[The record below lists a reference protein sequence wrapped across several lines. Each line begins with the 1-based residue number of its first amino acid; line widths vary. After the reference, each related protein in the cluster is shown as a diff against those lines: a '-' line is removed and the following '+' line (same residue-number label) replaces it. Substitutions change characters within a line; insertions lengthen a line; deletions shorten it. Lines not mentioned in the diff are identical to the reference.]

1 MCKKI
6 LKAGFW
12 GVILGAIAGL
22 FLAPKS
28 GKETREDLKQK
39 AGEMKDKAMATAEK
53 IENKAE
59 AVIEK
64 VEQKAEETVQEI
76 KSEWNGEKKEQK

>member
-6 LKAGFW
+6 LKAGLL

-28 GKETREDLKQK
+28 GKETREELKHK
-39 AGEMKDKAMATAEK
+39 AEEIKDKAMATAEK
-53 IENKAE
+53 
-59 AVIEK
+59 VEK
-64 VEQKAEETVQEI
+64 KAEETVEEI
-76 KSEWNGEKKEQK
+76 KSDWNQDKIEQK

>member
-6 LKAGFW
+6 LKAGFL

-28 GKETREDLKQK
+28 GKENLEDLKQK
-39 AGEMKDKAMATAEK
+39 AGEMKDKAMAA
-53 IENKAE
+53 A
-59 AVIEK
+59 
-64 VEQKAEETVQEI
+64 ETVEHKAQETVKEV
-76 KSEWNGEKKEQK
+76 KSEWNQTKNEPK